1 MKQRIIK
8 LILTFLLW
16 VLVFALQKPVFMAYY
31 HSLYAETSAA
41 DWLQVIWHGLPLD
54 FSLAGYLTALP
65 ALLLIIS
72 VWTVGAWLRKTARTY
87 FIIMALVVSVI
98 FVVDLGLYQFWGFRL
113 DATPVF
119 YFLSSPADA
128 LASVGWGF
136 KLVAIITMLFL
147 AFFIFLLFRAWVLHP
162 ALQSVEAPK
171 KWPTTGLLVLLTALL
186 FIPIRGGFSEAT
198 MNTGHVYFS
207 EEMILNHAA
216 VNPAFNLMESLG
228 KEGDFAN
235 QYSFMP
241 ADEAGALFEKLTD
254 PQVKLNAQ
262 PDSLLQSIL
271 QMSEDSLHNLF
282 TTKRPEVMFLILE
295 SFSSK
300 LM

>member
-98 FVVDLGLYQFWGFRL
+98 FVVDLGLYQFWG
-113 DATPVF
+113 
-119 YFLSSPADA
+119 
-128 LASVGWGF
+128 
-136 KLVAIITMLFL
+136 
-147 AFFIFLLFRAWVLHP
+147 
-162 ALQSVEAPK
+162 
-171 KWPTTGLLVLLTALL
+171 
-186 FIPIRGGFSEAT
+186 
-198 MNTGHVYFS
+198 
-207 EEMILNHAA
+207 
-216 VNPAFNLMESLG
+216 
-228 KEGDFAN
+228 
-235 QYSFMP
+235 
-241 ADEAGALFEKLTD
+241 
-254 PQVKLNAQ
+254 
-262 PDSLLQSIL
+262 
-271 QMSEDSLHNLF
+271 
-282 TTKRPEVMFLILE
+282 
-295 SFSSK
+295 
-300 LM
+300 